1 MSVRASLPAA
11 PLTRRQLREAERQAA
26 ARDGRMRTAAAAVA
40 QGVLAW
46 RTPRWL
52 PRAAVLGALGT
63 ATVVAPIVGVAGAP
77 DEAPAAPV
85 VAVDAV
91 PQGSSVLEHLDAA
104 ALRLRVG
111 SEGNLAALR
120 SDGDAAA
127 RALVQSSRSVDRD
140 AAFCTYTGSGGANGA
155 RAAVVGESV
164 VMPLAAGTYT
174 QSSLYGNRMHP
185 IFGTYSMHTG
195 TDFAASV
202 GTPIHVI
209 ADGVVT
215 HAGEGIDGRSSML
228 VIVEHDIEG
237 QTVYSWYNHMYA
249 DGVYVEEGQSLRA
262 GDVLGG
268 VGSNG
273 NSTGPHLHL
282 EIHLDDEGTTTDPGA
297 FLADHDA
304 VLLES
309 GAADC

>member
-1 MSVRASLPAA
+1 M
-11 PLTRRQLREAERQAA
+11 
-26 ARDGRMRTAAAAVA
+26 A
-40 QGVLAW
+40 QGVLRW

-63 ATVVAPIVGVAGAP
+63 ATVVAPIVGVAGAQ
-77 DEAPAAPV
+77 DELVAPPSL
-85 VAVDAV
+85 AVDAV

-111 SEGNLAALR
+111 SEGDLAALR

-127 RALVQSSRSVDRD
+127 RALVQSSRSIDRD
-140 AAFCTYTGSGGANGA
+140 AAFCTYTGGGGANGA

-164 VMPLAAGTYT
+164 VMPLAAGSYT
-174 QSSLYGNRMHP
+174 QSSLYGNRTHP

-195 TDFAASV
+195 TDFAAPV

-237 QTVYSWYNHMYA
+237 ETVYSWYNHMYA
-249 DGVYVEEGQSLRA
+249 DGVYVEEGQELRA
-262 GDVLGG
+262 GDVIGG

-309 GAADC
+309 GTAAC